1 MKTNLTKK
9 EINYLIQGLNEYKSV
24 IGLATSKQR
33 NRLKI
38 KNPTGYNL
46 NLKEQDQ
53 KNINEVVE
61 KQNEMSD
68 LIKKLI
74 KEMV

>member
-1 MKTNLTKK
+1 MEMNLTKK

-53 KNINEVVE
+53 KDINEVEE